1 MPKCRALY
9 LVAEQRMGYFGVS
22 GAQQMAIVWLAVRSL
37 LHCPH
42 LSLSLSLS
50 QAASVYSCSACAGVY
65 TLYSDT
71 LLLHSQVQEFGPKK
85 VQMSAAG
92 KRIPNL
98 IVIPGVHPAGFYEW
112 LFSKGLAHLF
122 DCITIVS

>member
-1 MPKCRALY
+1 MQG
-9 LVAEQRMGYFGVS
+9 VVS
-22 GAQQMAIVWLAVRSL
+22 GRRTTDGVFWSKWSATNGDCVACCKIPPALPSS
-37 LHCPH
+37 

-71 LLLHSQVQEFGPKK
+71 LLLHSQVREFGPKK